1 MDAIMDTEDLRLTCL
16 KLAVYLA
23 KQTEDDALVLA
34 QEFLAFV
41 TADMGGIRKSA

>member
-1 MDAIMDTEDLRLTCL
+1 MDMDPEQLRFDCL

-23 KQTEDDALVLA
+23 KATEDDALVLA

-41 TADMGGIRKSA
+41 RDKECATPEA